1 MARAGGPSSN
11 VRFPGG
17 IKDTCLGFDVSLIA
31 SLPSA
36 TVKTEVFRVDRER
49 YFEAV
54 VKGPQKQGKRFLLA
68 HLGGEAIPPRQA
80 IAAYCY
86 DCTGFYDDGGKDC
99 GSKTC
104 PLYPFM
110 PYNPNRRKSKSGG
123 PGNVEALKAWQAR
136 RGADEDADDG
146 ADAKEA
152 DE

>member
-1 MARAGGPSSN
+1 M
-11 VRFPGG
+11 
-17 IKDTCLGFDVSLIA
+17 
-31 SLPSA
+31 
-36 TVKTEVFRVDRER
+36 DRER

-68 HLGGEAIPPRQA
+68 HLGGEAISPRQA

-86 DCTGFYDDGGKDC
+86 DCTGFYDAGGKDC

-110 PYNPNRRKSKSGG
+110 PYNPNRRKSGG
-123 PGNVEALKAWQAR
+123 AGNINALKAWQAR
-136 RGADEDADDG
+136 RGEDEDEG
-146 ADAKEA
+146 ADAEEA